1 MGRDAGTDR
10 AVTDGPQQPSA
21 QPDSGLTTAADG
33 LPARLVR
40 DWSNEKLFYIER
52 YIDIFTTGMKTW
64 RRRVY
69 IDLFSGPGRCF
80 VEESQQE
87 VRGSPLLALDAKHP
101 FTDLYF
107 NDAEVNVSTALNGRV
122 ASRVANS
129 RVNIRS
135 LDCNEAARD
144 VVNTLGLDRPGT
156 LGLAVID
163 PTAFQLSFDALAAMT
178 KGRRIDLIVTL
189 MTGYLRRFL
198 EQPGYERPLDA
209 FFGSSDWRKLID
221 ERATGGKVTYRHLL
235 DSYEDKL
242 RSIGYLHVD
251 DDIRILNS
259 HEQTIYHLVFAS
271 KHPKG
276 AEFFK
281 KISRRKYGGQAR
293 LDI

>member
-1 MGRDAGTDR
+1 MDFLLALRGT
-10 AVTDGPQQPSA
+10 GPTRS
-21 QPDSGLTTAADG
+21 SST
-33 LPARLVR
+33 
-40 DWSNEKLFYIER
+40 IER
-52 YIDIFTTGMKTW
+52 YIDIFSTGMKKW

-69 IDLFSGPGRCF
+69 IDLFSGSGLCV
-80 VEESQQE
+80 VEESGQE
-87 VRGSPLLALDAKHP
+87 IRGSPLLALDARYP

-107 NDAEVNVSTALNGRV
+107 NDADASVSAALTGRV
-122 ASRVANS
+122 ALRATNA

-135 LDCNEAARD
+135 LDCDDAARD
-144 VVNTLGLDRPGT
+144 AVNTLRLDQSGT

-163 PTAFQLSFDALAAMT
+163 PTAFQISFDALAAMI
-178 KGRRIDLIVTL
+178 KGRRIDLIITL

-198 EQPGYERPLDA
+198 DHPSYERPLDA
-209 FFGSSDWRKLID
+209 FFGSADWRSLID
-221 ERATGGKVTYRHLL
+221 ERAMGAKVTYRRLL
-235 DSYEDKL
+235 DSYEGKL
-242 RSIGYLHVD
+242 RAIGYAHVD

-271 KHPKG
+271 KDPKG